1 MDGGGRGQHKAK
13 QARTE
18 RASTPPD
25 NRSYNQ
31 KNLSH
36 NKSGRDI
43 IWMKGSSLLTTFTA
57 VKKYCTHNRRYVFE
71 TFEKGPNAHEKPQN
85 LSKRRANLGNY
96 SSQSGNNLRDML
108 MMETVQKVK
117 CWILNETTK
126 WN

>member
-1 MDGGGRGQHKAK
+1 
-13 QARTE
+13 
-18 RASTPPD
+18 
-25 NRSYNQ
+25 
-31 KNLSH
+31 
-36 NKSGRDI
+36 
-43 IWMKGSSLLTTFTA
+43 MKGSSLWTTFTA
-57 VKKYCTHNRRYVFE
+57 VKKYSTHNRRYVFE